1 MERSNSLF
9 SDVLSLILIQMS
21 NQFSDNCSTMILI
34 NNIVMCKEINIRNL
48 NKTEA
53 KNNTGLV
60 VMRLVYEIMA
70 DILNT
75 VK

>member
-1 MERSNSLF
+1 
-9 SDVLSLILIQMS
+9 
-21 NQFSDNCSTMILI
+21 
-34 NNIVMCKEINIRNL
+34 MCKEINIRNL